1 MTKDEAVQLLATPL
15 PENDSGADTVG
26 GYLGALL
33 ERLLDD
39 GEAFSGKRPF
49 GNSGWEWDL
58 AAPFLPTDHRRRS
71 HAGAVD
77 PVIVRIV
84 TAVRTLFPTTT
95 KED

>member
-58 AAPFLPTDHRRRS
+58 AAPFLPTDDDGDPT
-71 HAGAVD
+71 GAVD